1 MAHPR
6 AGAAPRHTLYGVPAP
21 RVQASASRMTNL
33 YHKLGQ
39 LDPDRTFPLDL
50 VHILVKAAFRDP
62 AIALDLDNAIQ
73 RQYLLAPGGLQ
84 PAQMGPPIPGAPV
97 QPPNS
102 SGVPSPPILSP
113 DTPTP
118 PAPTAAPPAPAPRP
132 SSNAPSIPASRV
144 PAATGQKRPAYGMPS
159 VPLPPPRRIRT
170 EAPMPLTGPGSASQP
185 FIIPEDPPTPPR
197 ASPRRPVPPPRE
209 SEVRQPNYR
218 NLEAFL
224 KTLEA
229 FDRDA
234 PPREKQA
241 KYDKL
246 LKQTDRDLGWYGK
259 YDRCSEWKEEELA
272 VAACD
277 HIGVRLGNL
286 AKAMGQHRS
295 YANRLHV
302 LTVMREILMSCL
314 KTSGCEVGSQVR
326 NFGMDYDGSFVSAVQ
341 AMTPGQRRKV
351 RAEGGGAWVD
361 RFCVVT
367 REARSYWT
375 YGRLCDALVL
385 LDPRR
390 ARRVKPWGDH
400 IG

>member
-170 EAPMPLTGPGSASQP
+170 EAPMPLTGPGLLIATP
-185 FIIPEDPPTPPR
+185 LFGWEAGGIAPE
-197 ASPRRPVPPPRE
+197 
-209 SEVRQPNYR
+209 
-218 NLEAFL
+218 
-224 KTLEA
+224 
-229 FDRDA
+229 
-234 PPREKQA
+234 PREKQA

-246 LKQTDRDLGWYGK
+246 LKQAERDLGWYGK

-277 HIGVRLGNL
+277 YIGVRLGNL